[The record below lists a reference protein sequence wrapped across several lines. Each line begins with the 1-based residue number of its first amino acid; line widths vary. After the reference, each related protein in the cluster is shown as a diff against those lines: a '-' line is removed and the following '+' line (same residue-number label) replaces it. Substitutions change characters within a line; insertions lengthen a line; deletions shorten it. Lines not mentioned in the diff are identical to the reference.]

1 MAAKIKFSK
10 IAIVIFLTV
19 LIWVWADLA
28 VDETHTVPNVSIS
41 IARST
46 DPELWVTFKSEGGPP
61 VTSFSIERTR
71 LKGPSS
77 RIAEIKRELGDGSR
91 KLAFSLH
98 PDLLGMTAA
107 GSHTLPVL
115 DVIRGSEEI
124 RELNSLTVDSCEPKT
139 LTVDIVRLVKK
150 PLNVECVDENGMPQ
164 ESVIIEP
171 ETVNML
177 VPKDWSADQPARIDL
192 TRSEIE
198 RARSWAIGKTPYVVL
213 ADGQKRLSD
222 DNVEIRIPPEED
234 PRSVHIVKAT
244 VGYIYSDVTQGK
256 YKVEFENKTQFMNET
271 ASITVRATPEAAK
284 AYEDMG
290 FQAYL
295 EIYDVDAAA
304 TGWVPKPLTYNFPD
318 KYAGSDDI
326 KLAQEPVIARF
337 KLTPLTSAESP

>member
-1 MAAKIKFSK
+1 MAAKINFSK

-46 DPELWVTFKSEGGPP
+46 DPELWATFKNEGGMPA
-61 VTSFSIERTR
+61 TSFSIDIR
-71 LKGPSS
+71 LKGPAS
-77 RIAEIKRELGDGSR
+77 RIAEIKRELGDGSL

-98 PDLLGMTAA
+98 PDLLGMTAV

-115 DVIRGSEEI
+115 DVIRSSEEI
-124 RELNSLTVDSCEPKT
+124 RELNTLTVDSCEPKT
-139 LTVDIVRLVKK
+139 LTVDVARLGEK
-150 PLNVECVDENGMPQ
+150 PLNVECVDENGMLQ
-164 ESVIIEP
+164 ESAIIDP
-171 ETVNML
+171 KKVNML
-177 VPKDWSADQPARIDL
+177 VPKDWSADLPARVEL

-198 RARSWAIGKTPYVVL
+198 RARSGAIGKTPYVVL

-234 PRSVHIVKAT
+234 PRSVRTVKAT
-244 VGYIYSDVTQGK
+244 VGYIFSDNTQGK
-256 YKVEFENKTQFMNET
+256 YKVEIENKTQFMSET

-295 EIYDVDAAA
+295 EIYDVDADA
-304 TGWVPKPLTYNFPD
+304 TDWVKKLLTYDFPD
-318 KYAGSDDI
+318 EHAGSDGI
-326 KLAQEPVIARF
+326 KLAQEPVEVRF
-337 KLTPLTSAESP
+337 KLTRLTSDGNP